1 MYADAVRGCRTQPVA
16 SEGGWVDGRDPRPAR
31 ATRPDGRPAFGL
43 GPIARVPTLAALA
56 SSSTA
61 RRPSAPPI
69 TTPMNAPS
77 PGRATVAPP
86 GTGRPG
92 VPVIGA
98 AAGRGGMPSRPGAD
112 IARARAFGLPN
123 LRRNVCPHF
132 YMTGARGAI
141 PIHAPHLLKALVRQ
155 DATTSRCQL
164 RGGVHL
170 EQGYVSDICL
180 SPRFNQCVFYEDDL
194 NP

>member
-1 MYADAVRGCRTQPVA
+1 M
-16 SEGGWVDGRDPRPAR
+16 
-31 ATRPDGRPAFGL
+31 TRPMPGRPFQG
-43 GPIARVPTLAALA
+43 
-56 SSSTA
+56 ST
-61 RRPSAPPI
+61 
-69 TTPMNAPS
+69 
-77 PGRATVAPP
+77 

-98 AAGRGGMPSRPGAD
+98 SGAD
-112 IARARAFGLPN
+112 LRGAMPGRQGADMARARAFGLPN

-170 EQGYVSDICL
+170 EQGYVNDVCL
-180 SPRFNQCVFYEDDL
+180 SPRFNQCVFYEEDL
-194 NP
+194 TDH